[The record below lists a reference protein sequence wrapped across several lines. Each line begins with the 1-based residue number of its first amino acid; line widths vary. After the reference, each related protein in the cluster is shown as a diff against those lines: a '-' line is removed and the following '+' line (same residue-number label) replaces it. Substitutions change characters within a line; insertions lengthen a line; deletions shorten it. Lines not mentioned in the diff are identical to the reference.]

1 MQSANSFKCHCD
13 IGQNLCGSD
22 CNVVFYGLN
31 FDGIIL
37 KIFLAVAI
45 VVRID
50 SERIYYLLA
59 IRNNQYML
67 LQFRIGKCVIVG
79 LSIAYGVFFAYPKE
93 HFMQTIK

>member
-1 MQSANSFKCHCD
+1 MWYFME
-13 IGQNLCGSD
+13 GFGS
-22 CNVVFYGLN
+22 N

-93 HFMQTIK
+93 HFMQNIK